1 MRNEFVIRTWKW
13 SVLVWVLVGGMA
25 SSAAATQRQG
35 PLPLQELFGLG
46 IVAGDPEG
54 WGITGKLWLDHE
66 VALQPA
72 LKLGWNGTGAV
83 QCDILWHNYKM
94 IPSDL
99 DCWPL
104 YIGLGA
110 VVDSLGPAWGLRTVG
125 GLDYLLRDISGD
137 VYAQLVPT
145 CWFSGAGAAVE
156 LYGEVG
162 FRFYL

>member
-1 MRNEFVIRTWKW
+1 MGNERVVKIWKRGVW
-13 SVLVWVLVGGMA
+13 ALVWAWGMA
-25 SSAAATQRQG
+25 SSAAATPRQG
-35 PLPLQELFGLG
+35 PLPPQELFGLG

-54 WGITGKLWLDHE
+54 WGITGKLWLDHN
-66 VALQPA
+66 VALQPV
-72 LKLGWNGTGAV
+72 LKLGWNGNAAL
-83 QCDILWHNYKM
+83 QCDLLWHNYKM

-99 DCWPL
+99 DSWPL

-110 VVDSLGPAWGLRTVG
+110 VVDSLGPAWGLRAVG
-125 GLDYLLRDISGD
+125 GIDYLLRDISGD

-145 CWFSGAGAAVE
+145 YWLRAPVPAAE